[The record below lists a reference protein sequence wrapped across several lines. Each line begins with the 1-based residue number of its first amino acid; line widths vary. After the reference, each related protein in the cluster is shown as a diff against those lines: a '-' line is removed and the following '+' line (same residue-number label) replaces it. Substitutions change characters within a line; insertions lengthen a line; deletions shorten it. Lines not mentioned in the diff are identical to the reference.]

1 MVGLEFGHRL
11 GLPGALSGLPLSPL
25 VPRYQ
30 ELVAHQ
36 RTLGLRHIGEVLLA
50 RGGCLR
56 VLDGVYVRR
65 APRGWRRVDSAE
77 LRQLEAG
84 QPGAEV
90 LLRRLAE
97 LHDRNLMALRQVLL
111 YQLIEI
117 LQDHPQG
124 GRTDSVVS
132 LGIDPGEANALV
144 QAARTRLRLDPRQ
157 RRAAEDIEDAWE
169 RGRLRR
175 AARLAAELPPD
186 GGRDP
191 YLIRRLA
198 AIAARIRETD
208 AALDGAYQCA
218 REGEAEA
225 AGDHFLRAAQL
236 AGDCPHAIR
245 GLIRMHRPAKGT
257 PGTLRVDLAGDSV
270 TLAWPG
276 DTGPLPWRI
285 IRLTRSTA
293 QRRTSLAEIDRQAEQ
308 APPQDLQPPVGS
320 QVRYAV
326 FPLCDGEIAGPP
338 LVSRALLIAPEVSG
352 LRTAD
357 GRARI
362 EATWTQPPGAVGVS
376 VTVTG
381 PDGRTS
387 QIDAPDGGFTAP
399 GLQTGQHRLRISC
412 CYRTSDGDEVESPGV
427 RARVTVHPWP
437 SPVLDLTAEPQVG
450 GVRFAW
456 TGGEDAEVRLV
467 EWPGEAPAPGTEL
480 PIPPPELP
488 APLPWKQTSAGLVPP
503 PGTLAWVTAVAVLG
517 ERAVTGPG
525 LLVEAP
531 APVTALMV
539 ERTEGSLAR
548 VVFEWPGDAGQ
559 VNVVRE
565 QDGRRDEY
573 RVTRT
578 VFLREG
584 LRIPVGPT
592 TARIRVAPAA
602 RTVDAIVVP
611 PARAESL
618 LPADITIAYRIL
630 PATRRP
636 LRRKPTTVRVALTSP
651 AGEPATDLPEFV
663 LVARSGDAR
672 SPARPRHPADG
683 TTVLRLRGEELH
695 RAGTVEREIPIGDC
709 RPPYALRGF
718 LVGGRAASVSLEEP
732 SPATLVVR

>member
-1 MVGLEFGHRL
+1 MGLEFGHRL

-36 RTLGLRHIGEVLLA
+36 RALGLRHIGEVLIA

-56 VLDGVYVRR
+56 VLDGVFVRR
-65 APRGWRRVDSAE
+65 AARGWQRVDSEE
-77 LRQLEAG
+77 LRRLQAG
-84 QPGAEV
+84 QADAEA

-97 LHDRNLMALRQVLL
+97 LHDRNPMALRQALL

-117 LQDHPQG
+117 LQDHPQR

-132 LGIDPGEANALV
+132 LGIDPGEAAALL
-144 QAARTRLRLDPRQ
+144 QAACVRLHLDPRQ
-157 RRAAEDIEDAWE
+157 RAAAEEIEDDWE
-169 RGRLRR
+169 HGRLRR
-175 AARLAAELPPD
+175 AARRATELPPD

-198 AIAARIRETD
+198 GIAARIRETD
-208 AALDGAYQCA
+208 AALNAAYRCEH
-218 REGEAEA
+218 EGEAGA
-225 AGDHFLRAAQL
+225 AGDHYLRAAQL

-245 GLIRMHRPAKGT
+245 GLVRTHRPAEGT
-257 PGTLRVDLAGDSV
+257 PGTLSVDLAGDSV
-270 TLAWPG
+270 ALAWPG
-276 DTGPLPWRI
+276 DTDLASWRI
-285 IRLTRSTA
+285 IRLTRSAA
-293 QRRTSLAEIDRQAEQ
+293 QSRTSLAEIDRQAEEG
-308 APPQDLQPPVGS
+308 APQDLRPPVGS

-326 FPLCDGEIAGPP
+326 FPLCDGRIAGPP
-338 LVSRALLIAPEVSG
+338 FVSRALLVAPEVSG

-357 GRARI
+357 GRARV
-362 EATWTQPPGAVGVS
+362 EATWTQPPGAVGVN

-387 QIDAPDGGFTAP
+387 WTDAPDGGFTAH
-399 GLQTGQHRLRISC
+399 GLQTGEHLIRISC
-412 CYRTSDGDEVESPGV
+412 RYRTSDGEEVGSPGV
-427 RARVTVHPWP
+427 RARVAVHPWP
-437 SPVLDLTAEPQVG
+437 SPVLDLTTEPQVG
-450 GVRFAW
+450 CVRFAW

-503 PGTLAWVTAVAVLG
+503 PGTIARVTAIAILG

-525 LLVEAP
+525 VLVEAP
-531 APVTALMV
+531 APVTALTV
-539 ERTEGSLAR
+539 ERADEGLAR
-548 VVFEWPGDAGQ
+548 VIFEWPGDAGQ
-559 VNVVRE
+559 VSVVRE
-565 QDGRRDEY
+565 QDGRYDEY
-573 RVTRT
+573 RVSRT

-592 TARIRVAPAA
+592 KAHIRVTTAA
-602 RTVDAIVVP
+602 RAVDAIVVP
-611 PARAESL
+611 PACAESL
-618 LPADITIAYRIL
+618 LPTDISIAYRIL
-630 PATRRP
+630 PGTRRP
-636 LRRKPTTVRVALTSP
+636 LRRRPTTVRVTLTSP
-651 AGEPATDLPEFV
+651 ADEPATDLPEFV

-672 SPARPRHPADG
+672 SPVRPRHPADG
-683 TTVLRLRGEELH
+683 TTVLRLRGEELN
-695 RAGTVEREIPIGDC
+695 RAGTVEREITAGDC

-718 LVGGRAASVSLEEP
+718 LLGGRAASVRLEEP